1 MRSHRGFTLIEL
13 LVTMV
18 IAVIL
23 MMAIY
28 GAINS
33 AQRSTQ
39 GIERKVTAQ
48 QDVRAALELMAM
60 EIRMASFNP
69 NFVTNIWVDPGNCFS
84 ASGSQTYQ
92 GIQSATN
99 NLITIE
105 MDINENS
112 VITNNTNTDPNETIA
127 YVYDAANQYITRMTN
142 CSGNA
147 QPFLGETAASGRP
160 RTVRVINDINSNGA
174 YDAGVDIPVFR
185 YYNGNGTELVSFPA
199 DIPNIR
205 RIDITLAVETA
216 EIDPMTNQRRR
227 LIYSTSVTP
236 RNHVAN

>member
-1 MRSHRGFTLIEL
+1 MRSRKGFTLIEL
-13 LVTMV
+13 LVTMT
-18 IAVIL
+18 ITVIL

-48 QDVRAALELMAM
+48 QDARAALELIAM
-60 EIRMASFNP
+60 EIRMASYNP

-84 ASGSQTYQ
+84 TSGNQTYQ
-92 GIQSATN
+92 GIQAATN
-99 NLITIE
+99 NLITVE

-127 YVYDAANQYITRMTN
+127 YVYDAANQYVTRTTN
-142 CSGNA
+142 CGTA
-147 QPFLGETAASGRP
+147 QPFLGETPASGRP
-160 RTVRVINDINSNGA
+160 RTVRVINDVNGNGV
-174 YDAGVDIPVFR
+174 YDAGVDIPIFR
-185 YYNGNGTELVSFPA
+185 YFDGNGVELTSFPA
-199 DIPNIR
+199 NIPNIR

-227 LIYSTSVTP
+227 LVYSTSVTP

>member
-1 MRSHRGFTLIEL
+1 MRSHKGFTLIEL

-18 IAVIL
+18 ITVIL

-48 QDVRAALELMAM
+48 QDTRAAVELMAM
-60 EIRMASFNP
+60 EIRMASYNP

-84 ASGSQTYQ
+84 ASGNQTYQ
-92 GIQSATN
+92 GIQAATN

-112 VITNNTNTDPNETIA
+112 VITNNTNTDPNETIS

-142 CSGNA
+142 CSGSA

-160 RTVRVINDINSNGA
+160 RTVRVINDVNGNGT
-174 YDAGVDIPVFR
+174 YDAGVDIPIFR
-185 YYNGNGTELVSFPA
+185 YFDGSGTELTSWPA

-227 LIYSTSVTP
+227 LVYSTSVTP

>member
-1 MRSHRGFTLIEL
+1 MRSHKGFTLIEL

-18 IAVIL
+18 ITVIL